1 MKLRRKKSKSDCWS
15 ITDQIISIKDIT
27 HNIHPEFS
35 SKFSIANKTYT
46 CLRNM
51 NGINVY
57 ILEGNYDKL
66 RKIKLIYDETSDLIN
81 LSILKQYT
89 ILEKVYPMIAN
100 KVVPPA
106 VNIKFVYCCN
116 IMNINIFIEEV
127 FILDQNTELFKEL
140 LIYKSTIDKYEF

>member
-1 MKLRRKKSKSDCWS
+1 VKLRRKKSKSDCWS

-35 SKFSIANKTYT
+35 SKF
-46 CLRNM
+46 RNM